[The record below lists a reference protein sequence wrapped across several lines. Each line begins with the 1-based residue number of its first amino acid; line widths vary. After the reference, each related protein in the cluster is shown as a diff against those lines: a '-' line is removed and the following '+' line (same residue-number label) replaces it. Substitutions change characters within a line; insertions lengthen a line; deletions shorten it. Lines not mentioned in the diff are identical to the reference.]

1 MESLSAP
8 WRMKYIKG
16 ESRSTADG
24 GCVLC
29 DLSRTG
35 VSRER
40 LVLFRTSLCYVVLNA
55 FPYTSA
61 HMMVVPHSHG
71 GSLLS
76 QETEVLRQMMDLLK
90 SCEEIL
96 RKEYNPGGLNLGI
109 NVGKS
114 AGAGILDH
122 LHAHILPRWEGDT
135 NFMTTVH
142 ELRVLPED
150 LLNTYDRL
158 LPHFRALECG

>member
-1 MESLSAP
+1 
-8 WRMKYIKG
+8 MKYIKG
-16 ESRSTADG
+16 ESRSTSDG

-29 DLSRTG
+29 NLARSG
-35 VSRER
+35 VKRER
-40 LVLFRTSLCYVVLNA
+40 LVLFSASHCYVVLNA

-71 GSLLS
+71 GTLLS
-76 QETEVLRQMMDLLK
+76 QDPAALRQMMELLRH
-90 SCEEIL
+90 CEEIL
-96 RKEYNPGGLNLGI
+96 EKEYNPNGFNLGI
-109 NVGKS
+109 NVGRS
-114 AGAGILDH
+114 AGAGIQDH

-150 LLNTYDRL
+150 LLDTYDRL
-158 LPHFRALECG
+158 APHFRLLECR

>member
-1 MESLSAP
+1 
-8 WRMKYIKG
+8 MKYIKG
-16 ESRSTADG
+16 ESRSTSDG

-29 DLSRTG
+29 ELAQTG
-35 VSRER
+35 VKRDR
-40 LVLFRTSLCYVVLNA
+40 LVLYNASHCYVVLNA

-71 GSLLS
+71 GTLLS
-76 QETEVLRQMMDLLK
+76 QNAETLRQMMDLLR

-96 RKEYNPGGLNLGI
+96 RKEYNPNGFNLGI
-109 NVGKS
+109 NVDRS
-114 AGAGILDH
+114 AGAGIQDH

-142 ELRVLPED
+142 ELRVLPEG
-150 LLNTYDRL
+150 LLDTYDRL
-158 LPHFRALECG
+158 APHFHRLEVC